1 MPDLATALQKAIN
14 TTKENNM
21 QTQTTELKKTIND
34 WSKDESKPKH
44 LFGISNN
51 VSRSTFNLVK
61 ANPGCDIKTIVKI
74 GENQGHKAT
83 SVTSL
88 LAQLTRVGQI
98 RKNERGQMWV
108 TQPEYTPIKVKELKA
123 AKAKADK
130 EKATAER
137 AARKALREAHKA
149 KPVNIQP
156 TPPAKPQ
163 AAPILPDNIDQLLST
178 LSFTQAIAL
187 YKKLKTMLGEV

>member
-1 MPDLATALQKAIN
+1 M
-14 TTKENNM
+14 
-21 QTQTTELKKTIND
+21 
-34 WSKDESKPKH
+34 
-44 LFGISNN
+44 
-51 VSRSTFNLVK
+51 LVAK
-61 ANPGCDIKTIVKI
+61 R
-74 GENQGHKAT
+74 HF
-83 SVTSL
+83 
-88 LAQLTRVGQI
+88 QL
-98 RKNERGQMWV
+98 
-108 TQPEYTPIKVKELKA
+108 YTPIKVKELKA

-156 TPPAKPQ
+156 TAPAKPQ

>member
-1 MPDLATALQKAIN
+1 
-14 TTKENNM
+14 M

-34 WSKDESKPKH
+34 WSKDEKPVKH
-44 LFGISNN
+44 LFATTNN
-51 VSRSTFNLVK
+51 VSRATFNLVK
-61 ANPGCDIKTIVKI
+61 ANPGCDTKTIVKI

-108 TQPEYTPIKVKELKA
+108 TQPEYTPIKVKDLKA
-123 AKAKADK
+123 AKLKAAK
-130 EKATAER
+130 EKAAAER
-137 AARKALREAHKA
+137 AVRKELREANKA
-149 KPVNIQP
+149 KPVTMQP
-156 TPPAKPQ
+156 TSPAKPQ
-163 AAPILPDNIDQLLST
+163 AAPILPDNIDQILST

-187 YKKLKTMLGEV
+187 YKKLKAMLGEV

>member
-34 WSKDESKPKH
+34 WSKDERKPKH
-44 LFGISNN
+44 LFAPSNN

-61 ANPGCDIKTIVKI
+61 ANPGCDTKTIVKI
-74 GENQGHKAT
+74 AENQGHKAT

-88 LAQLTRVGQI
+88 LAQLTRVGQV
-98 RKNERGQMWV
+98 RKNEQGQMWV

-123 AKAKADK
+123 AKLKAAK

-137 AARKALREAHKA
+137 AARKALREANKA
-149 KPVNIQP
+149 KPVTTQP
-156 TPPAKPQ
+156 TPPTKPQ

>member
-14 TTKENNM
+14 TPKENNM

-34 WSKDESKPKH
+34 WSKDERKPKH

-156 TPPAKPQ
+156 TSPAKPQ

>member
-14 TTKENNM
+14 TTKENKM

-61 ANPGCDIKTIVKI
+61 ANPGCDTKTIVKI

-123 AKAKADK
+123 AKLKAAK

-137 AARKALREAHKA
+137 AARKELREANKA

>member
-61 ANPGCDIKTIVKI
+61 ANPGCDTKTIVKI

-130 EKATAER
+130 EKQAAER

>member
-1 MPDLATALQKAIN
+1 MPDLATALQKAI

-21 QTQTTELKKTIND
+21 QTQSTELKKTINE
-34 WSKDESKPKH
+34 WAKDEKKPKH
-44 LFGISNN
+44 LFEASNN
-51 VSRSTFNLVK
+51 VSRATFNLVK
-61 ANPGCDIKTIVKI
+61 ANPGCDAKTIVKI
-74 GENQGHKAT
+74 AENQGHKAT

-98 RKNERGQMWV
+98 RRNEQGQMWV
-108 TQPEYTPIKVKELKA
+108 TQPEYTPIKVKDLRLA
-123 AKAKADK
+123 K
-130 EKATAER
+130 EKAEKERRAAER
-137 AARKALREAHKA
+137 AIRKAQREANKA
-149 KPVNIQP
+149 KPVSVQP

-163 AAPILPDNIDQLLST
+163 AATILPDNIDQLLST